1 MRRTMNAWVRPRP
14 KAVEEDDYYAK
25 IEEIIRR
32 DFYPDLLKMD
42 ALREFEQYRASDP
55 SEQPPSI
62 LLRSTGKSRISAVT
76 GGHKPDPVDDF
87 IAMKRA
93 ELGLK
98 PLEPHANAKSKKMG
112 LNEFLRRFTSEDN
125 ASF

>member
-1 MRRTMNAWVRPRP
+1 MTWARPKP
-14 KAVEEDDYYAK
+14 KAVEEDEYYAK

-32 DFYPDLLKMD
+32 DFYPDLAKLD
-42 ALREFEQYRASDP
+42 ALKEYESGSSMTDAP
-55 SEQPPSI
+55 SV
-62 LLRSTGKSRISAVT
+62 LLKSTGKSRLS
-76 GGHKPDPVDDF
+76 GLSKKSRLDPVDDF

-93 ELGLK
+93 ELGLRPIENQGEK
-98 PLEPHANAKSKKMG
+98 RPKKMG